1 MGRALAGT
9 GAVLVALTVL
19 AAVLRAIALND
30 GLWFDEIL
38 TLVLFVRPPLERIV
52 TEYPNSNNHPLYS
65 VLAHFAVGAFG
76 EHAWSLRLPAALF
89 GVAAVPAVYAL
100 GRAVSDRRESLLA
113 AALIAVSYHHIW
125 FSQNARGYTILA
137 LCAVGATYLLIQ
149 GWRTGRPRYFL
160 LYGVVAALGVY
171 THLTMVLMV
180 AGHAVVVAIE
190 ACWSNADRRRILL
203 AAAGVAVAALVSLA
217 LYAPMASA
225 VIAFFS
231 APSPEAANVATP
243 AWAITETLK
252 GLRLGLGALGA
263 ITALALFTAGL
274 WSFWKQDRFATGLFV
289 VPGAAT
295 AAALVML
302 HSPVRP
308 RFFFFLSGFAVLLV
322 VRGTTAAALALGR
335 VLPAAGQGLSSAAWG
350 TGVVGLIIA
359 ASLASLP
366 RGYRYP
372 KQDYEGAMRFV
383 DSVARPGQPVL
394 TAGLAVYPYRE
405 YFNRPW
411 RPIENES
418 DLGPYRHAG
427 GEVIIVYTF
436 PEYTDSALMRAVEDS
451 CRPMRV
457 FPATV
462 AGGDIVV
469 CAIPPQQAGSVR

>member
-1 MGRALAGT
+1 
-9 GAVLVALTVL
+9 
-19 AAVLRAIALND
+19 
-30 GLWFDEIL
+30 
-38 TLVLFVRPPLERIV
+38 
-52 TEYPNSNNHPLYS
+52 
-65 VLAHFAVGAFG
+65 
-76 EHAWSLRLPAALF
+76 
-89 GVAAVPAVYAL
+89 
-100 GRAVSDRRESLLA
+100 
-113 AALIAVSYHHIW
+113 
-125 FSQNARGYTILA
+125 
-137 LCAVGATYLLIQ
+137 
-149 GWRTGRPRYFL
+149 
-160 LYGVVAALGVY
+160 
-171 THLTMVLMV
+171 
-180 AGHAVVVAIE
+180 VVAID
-190 ACWSNADRRRILL
+190 AWRSHADRRRILL
-203 AAAGVAVAALVSLA
+203 AAAGVAVAALVSVA

-225 VIAFFS
+225 VIAFFG

-243 AWAITETLK
+243 AWAIAETLK

-263 ITALALFTAGL
+263 IAALALFAAGL

-289 VPGAAT
+289 MPGAAT

-322 VRGTTAAALALGR
+322 VRGTTTAAVALSR
-335 VLPAAGQGLSSAAWG
+335 VVPARSGSSAAAWG
-350 TGVVGLIIA
+350 TAVVGLIIA

-372 KQDYEGAMRFV
+372 KQDYEGAMHFV

-411 RPIENES
+411 RPIENEG

-427 GEVIIVYTF
+427 GDVIIVYTF
-436 PEYTDSALMRAVEDS
+436 PEYTDAALMRAVEDS

-469 CAIPPQQAGSVR
+469 CAIPPQQAGSAR

>member
-1 MGRALAGT
+1 MRAWAGA
-9 GAVLVALTVL
+9 GAAVLVALTVL
-19 AAVLRAIALND
+19 AAVLRAIGLND

-38 TLVLFVRPPLERIV
+38 TLVLFVRPTLERIV
-52 TEYPNSNNHPLYS
+52 TEYPSSNNHPLYS
-65 VLAHFAVGAFG
+65 VLAHLAVGAFG
-76 EHAWSLRLPAALF
+76 EHAWSLRLPAAVF

-100 GRAVSDRRESLLA
+100 GRAVTDRRESLLA
-113 AALIAVSYHHIW
+113 AALVAVSYHHIW
-125 FSQNARGYTILA
+125 FSQNARGYTMLA
-137 LCAVGATYLLIQ
+137 LCAIGATYLLLQ
-149 GWRTGRPRYFL
+149 GWRTGRPRYFI
-160 LYGVVAALGVY
+160 LYGIVAALGVY

-180 AGHAVVVAIE
+180 AGHAAVVAVE
-190 ACWSNADRRRILL
+190 GWRTDVERRRVVL
-203 AAAGVAVAALVSLA
+203 AGMGVAVAALVSLA
-217 LYAPMASA
+217 LYAPMAAA
-225 VIAFFS
+225 VMAFFT

-243 AWAITETLK
+243 AWAIRETLK

-263 ITALALFTAGL
+263 FAALALSAAGL

-289 VPGAAT
+289 MPGAAT
-295 AAALVML
+295 GAALMIL

-322 VRGTTAAALALGR
+322 VRGTTAAAAAVSR
-335 VLPAAGQGLSSAAWG
+335 ILPGQSRSASAAWA
-350 TGVVGLIIA
+350 TAVVGVLIA

-372 KQDYEGAMRFV
+372 KQDYEGAMHFV

-405 YFNRPW
+405 YFGRAW
-411 RPIENES
+411 RSIESES
-418 DLGPYRHAG
+418 DLHPYAG

-436 PEYTDSALMRAVEDS
+436 PEYTDAALMRAVADT

-469 CAIPPQQAGSVR
+469 CAIPPQRAGGVR